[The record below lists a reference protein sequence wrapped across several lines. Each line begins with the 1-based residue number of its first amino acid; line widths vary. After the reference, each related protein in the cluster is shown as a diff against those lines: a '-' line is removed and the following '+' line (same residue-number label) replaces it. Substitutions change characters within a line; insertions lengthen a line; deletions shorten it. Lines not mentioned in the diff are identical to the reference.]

1 MVKTAEEIKEYQ
13 KLYFQKNKQK
23 LYEKRKEQMKDWKEK
38 NKDYWKQYYKQYYE
52 NNKIKYKT
60 IIQKS
65 PFKDRQVANHK
76 NYLKYKD
83 IRKKYYLTYIKNN
96 RNVYRKSINK
106 WHRNKRKGFIC
117 AIEREFTEE
126 ASEKMLTELC
136 DHYFDCIKDTYY
148 NWFIQKD
155 HYV

>member
-23 LYEKRKEQMKDWKEK
+23 LYEKRKEQMKEWKENNK
-38 NKDYWKQYYKQYYE
+38 NYWKQYYKQYYE

-65 PFKDRQVANHK
+65 PFEDRQVANRK
-76 NYLKYKD
+76 NYLKYKVQ
-83 IRKKYYLTYIKNN
+83 RQKYYSTYYKNN

-148 NWFIQKD
+148 KWFIQKD